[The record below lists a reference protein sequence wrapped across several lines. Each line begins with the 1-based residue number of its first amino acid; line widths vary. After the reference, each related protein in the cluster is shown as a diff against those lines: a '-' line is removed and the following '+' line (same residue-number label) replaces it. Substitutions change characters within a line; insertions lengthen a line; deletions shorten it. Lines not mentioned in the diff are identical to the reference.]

1 MAKTSNTNNQNV
13 VLLVNAEPKM
23 LMQLHQDMPDW
34 LWVEAPGRWPFAK
47 ETEPVAQAFQ
57 AIIVFAKQGT
67 EARALAIC
75 KQICEKK
82 LLDGVPLLVA
92 GSRYQMFLGH
102 AVKRLPRGSFA
113 FMPIEKNALLN
124 KLKESQGKEL

>member
-13 VLLVNAEPKM
+13 VLLVNAEPKVV
-23 LMQLHQDMPDW
+23 MQLRQDMPDW

-57 AIIVFAKQGT
+57 AIIVFAGQGT

-75 KQICEKK
+75 KHICEKQ
-82 LLDGVPLLVA
+82 LLDEIPLLVA
-92 GSRYQMFLGH
+92 GNRYQMALGH
-102 AVKRLPRGSFA
+102 SVERLSRGSFI
-113 FMPIEKNALLN
+113 FTPIEEKILLN
-124 KLKESQGKEL
+124 RIQKSQAEKL